1 MRISR
6 IAAFAVLAGGCL
18 VSALT
23 AADYPQGE
31 VSNGQIR
38 AKLYLPD
45 AKAGF
50 YRSTRFDWSGVISSL
65 EFGGHNYYGP
75 WFTKQDAAV
84 RDFIYKDADIVVS
97 AERGAMGRGD
107 ECQTP

>member
-1 MRISR
+1 M
-6 IAAFAVLAGGCL
+6 
-18 VSALT
+18 
-23 AADYPQGE
+23 AADYPQAE
-31 VSNGQIR
+31 ISNGLIR

-84 RDFIYKDADIVVS
+84 RDFIYKDDGHCG
-97 AERGAMGRGD
+97 ERGKRFDGSGG
-107 ECQTP
+107 